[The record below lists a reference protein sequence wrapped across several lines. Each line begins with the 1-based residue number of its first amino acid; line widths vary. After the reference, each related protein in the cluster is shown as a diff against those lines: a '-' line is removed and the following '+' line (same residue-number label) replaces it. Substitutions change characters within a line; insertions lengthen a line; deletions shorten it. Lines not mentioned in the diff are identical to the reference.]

1 MSILG
6 VHTAVPETAQLTF
19 EIYINVYFEFQYQV
33 ANVLIDAI
41 RCVLNNLMYHDD
53 DKDFS
58 V

>member
-1 MSILG
+1 MSILV
-6 VHTAVPETAQLTF
+6 VHTAVSETAQLTF
-19 EIYINVYFEFQYQV
+19 EIYINIYFEFQYQV

-41 RCVLNNLMYHDD
+41 ECVLNNLMYHDD